1 MSSTSIIALLII
13 VLLAIVKLLIIKRG
27 FNVNAQDF
35 YGNTLFQM
43 AMSAFQR
50 KMAKYLF
57 YSVAKPEIKK
67 LKGNQSSQNR
77 AAGYLQFSE
86 SLFKKCEG
94 KWWSRLVSNQRPP
107 QCHCGALPT
116 ELRPHQ
122 GDGDCRDTL
131 LTVNRFFA

>member
-13 VLLAIVKLLIIKRG
+13 VLLAIVKLLIKRG
-27 FNVNAQDF
+27 FNVNALDF
-35 YGNTLFQM
+35 YGNTPFQL
-43 AMSAFQR
+43 AMPAFQR

-57 YSVAKPEIKK
+57 DSVANQGIKK
-67 LKGNQSSQNR
+67 LKGNQPSQNR
-77 AAGYLQFSE
+77 APGYLQFSE

>member
-1 MSSTSIIALLII
+1 MSSTSIIALLMI
-13 VLLAIVKLLIIKRG
+13 VLLALVKLLIKRG
-27 FNVNAQDF
+27 LDVNAQDF
-35 YGNTLFQM
+35 YGNTPFKM